1 MSSGDGEAE
10 AGSRSVKPGKI
21 DSERVYTGKIIT
33 LESKGPSFT
42 DPNGLSPYRD
52 IITILNDNER
62 LLTSEMP
69 GPDGKWVE
77 FMQCR
82 YKRAAQ

>member
-33 LESKGPSFT
+33 LDRDTVRFPDDKEGLIGMRVARELEHPSRT
-42 DPNGLSPYRD
+42 P
-52 IITILNDNER
+52 
-62 LLTSEMP
+62 
-69 GPDGKWVE
+69 
-77 FMQCR
+77 
-82 YKRAAQ
+82 